1 MKFFLSIITVFLLTG
16 CSTVDVRDYRDNV
29 PAFNIFEYF
38 QGGTTGWGIVQD
50 RKGKLL
56 RQFVVKI
63 DGNIS
68 ESGELILDED
78 FVWSDG
84 EIQKRIWT
92 ISSDGEHILS
102 GTADDVVGKAS
113 GESYGNALN
122 WKYYL
127 DVKVDD
133 STYTLYLDDWMFLQ
147 PDNILINK
155 TAMSKFG
162 FHVGDITI
170 VFNKTKQ

>member
-1 MKFFLSIITVFLLTG
+1 MKYFLSIITVFLLTG

-38 QGGTTGWGIVQD
+38 KGETTGWGIVQD

-78 FVWSDG
+78 FVWNDG

-92 ISSDGEHILS
+92 ISSDGEHMLS
-102 GTADDVVGKAS
+102 GTADDVVGMAS

-127 DVKVDD
+127 DVNVDD